1 MTDPT
6 PQQPSFDKPQQ
17 AAPPQQ
23 PSYGQAPPA
32 QGGYGQQTPQGYG
45 QQPQQY
51 GQQPQ
56 QQYGQQPQQQYGQ
69 PGPGAPQGYGTAGAV
84 SPQDER
90 MWGMLGHIGTIVIGI
105 IAPLITYLMYKD
117 RSAFVKQQSTESLNF
132 QITMLIAYVV
142 SWILAF
148 VTFGIGSFLPFI
160 VWVVNLVFVIIAGL
174 AANKGEN
181 YRYPF
186 SIRMVS

>member
-17 AAPPQQ
+17 PQAQPQQ
-23 PSYGQAPPA
+23 PSYGQAQPPA
-32 QGGYGQQTPQGYG
+32 EGSYEQQPPQPYGQQGYG
-45 QQPQQY
+45 QQ
-51 GQQPQ
+51 GA
-56 QQYGQQPQQQYGQ
+56 
-69 PGPGAPQGYGTAGAV
+69 GAPQGYGTAGAV

-90 MWGMLGHIGTIVIGI
+90 MWSMLAHIGTIILGV

-117 RSAFVKQQSTESLNF
+117 RSQFVKQQSAESLNF

-142 SWILAF
+142 SWIIAI

-160 VWVVNLVFVIIAGL
+160 VWVVNLVFVIMAGV